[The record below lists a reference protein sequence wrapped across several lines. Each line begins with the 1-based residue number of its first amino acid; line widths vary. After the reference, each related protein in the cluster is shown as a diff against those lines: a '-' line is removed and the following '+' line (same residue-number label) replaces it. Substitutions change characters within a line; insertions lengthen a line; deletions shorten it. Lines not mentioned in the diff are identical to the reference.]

1 MTRFCAYLLF
11 AALPIC
17 VAASADCNIDPAR
30 VGKNLSPSALAVRNT
45 LFVKLCSITGGS
57 VVDITDPTLRG
68 RLLPPNDLQA
78 PPKKDMGRYYTED
91 DRRSGRQGRVLLA
104 MLVETDG
111 STHEVT
117 VLSSSRYSPFDAG
130 ASKLWKDSRF
140 NTPAKLDGQPVP
152 ALIYVT
158 QDFSLR

>member
-1 MTRFCAYLLF
+1 MTRLCAYLLL

-17 VAASADCNIDPAR
+17 AGGSTDCNVDPAR
-30 VGKNLSPSALAVRNT
+30 MGRALSPSTLVARNP
-45 LFVKLCSITGGS
+45 LFLKLCSATGGS

-68 RLLPPNDLQA
+68 RLVPPSDLQA
-78 PPKKDMGRYYTED
+78 PPKNQIGRYYSEE

-117 VLSSSRYSPFDAG
+117 VLGSSRYHPFDAG
-130 ASKLWKDSRF
+130 ASKLWMDSRF
-140 NTPAKLDGQPVP
+140 KTPAKLDGQPVP
-152 ALIYVT
+152 ALIYVF
-158 QDFSLR
+158 QDFTLK